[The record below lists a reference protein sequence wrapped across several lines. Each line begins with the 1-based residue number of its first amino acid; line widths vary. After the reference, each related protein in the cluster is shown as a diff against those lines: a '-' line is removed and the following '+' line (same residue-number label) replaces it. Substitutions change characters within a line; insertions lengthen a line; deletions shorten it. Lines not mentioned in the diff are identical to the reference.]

1 MSEKELQIK
10 TYTGAVCV
18 IIPAFNEEIHIKNTL
33 MGIPKFVRR
42 IIVVNDG
49 STDLT
54 EQIIQECIK
63 RDSRISLVTHNQNMG
78 LGNSLI
84 SGYLESLS
92 LGVDVIAV
100 MAGDNQM
107 DPNDLW
113 AVVSPV
119 VNGKVDYVKG
129 NRLLRGDVRKIMPGY
144 RYFGNS
150 LLTFLTKFATGY
162 WHVIDPQCGYTA
174 ISSEALRRIPISEL
188 TPGYG
193 YNAQILN
200 MLNIAEMRVC
210 DVEVRPVYGP
220 NTSKIQLWKYIPVI
234 MGLLTKLFTKRILQ
248 KYLWRDF
255 HPLVLFYF
263 LSLFNGVL
271 VALPLGIR
279 VFYYYFLLGV
289 APTTTLIL
297 TSLAINISILSLFF
311 AIWMDME
318 GNKHLCLTVSWKSV
332 KQLWMILVVL
342 QETVSMVLPIG
353 MVSPLM

>member
-1 MSEKELQIK
+1 MSKKELQIK

-18 IIPAFNEEIHIKNTL
+18 IIPAFNEEIYIKNTL
-33 MGIPKFVRR
+33 LGIPKFVQK

-63 RDSRISLVTHNQNMG
+63 RDSRISLVTHNQNRG

-84 SGYLESLS
+84 TGYLESLR
-92 LGVDVIAV
+92 LDVDVIAV

-174 ISSEALRRIPISEL
+174 ISSEALRRIPIREL

-200 MLNIAEMRVC
+200 MLNIEEMRVC

-220 NTSKIQLWKYIPVI
+220 NTSKIRLWKYIPVVSK
-234 MGLLTKLFTKRILQ
+234 LLLRLFCKRLLQ

-255 HPLVLFYF
+255 HPLILFYI
-263 LSLFNGVL
+263 LSLINGIFISIPLL
-271 VALPLGIR
+271 VRFVYLYYSVGI
-279 VFYYYFLLGV
+279 
-289 APTTTLIL
+289 APTTTLVL
-297 TSLAINISILSLFF
+297 ASLAINVSFLSFFF

-318 GNKHLCLTVSWKSV
+318 SNRHLCINQRDLT
-332 KQLWMILVVL
+332 
-342 QETVSMVLPIG
+342 
-353 MVSPLM
+353 